1 MFGYIYDVNKFLVMP
16 VVHRAAM
23 FPTNHEKTAEH
34 RKHINMLALKGV
46 LMRNRES
53 ISETQ

>member
-16 VVHRAAM
+16 AVHHAAM
-23 FPTNHEKTAEH
+23 FPTNHQKIAEH

-46 LMRNRES
+46 LMRDKEGMRGVR
-53 ISETQ
+53 